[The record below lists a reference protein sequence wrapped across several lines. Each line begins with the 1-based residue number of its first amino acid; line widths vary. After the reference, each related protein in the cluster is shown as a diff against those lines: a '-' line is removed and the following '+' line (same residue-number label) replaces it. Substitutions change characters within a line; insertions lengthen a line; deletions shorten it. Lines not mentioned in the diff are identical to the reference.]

1 MEKIMVNFKIYFR
14 YINISLALILS
25 TSCDNEEA
33 RIDDTENENSSVFIG
48 LNNISTTFDN
58 LSRSYHIYVPAS
70 YSDTEPIPIVF
81 NLHGGASTAI
91 GYLNSIGNMRPIADT
106 ANFIII
112 YPQATTDSSGN
123 PTWHLGGEN
132 SKSTSVDDV
141 GFVSHIIDEVS
152 SIYSVDLERVYVT
165 GFSNGG
171 YLAYEI
177 ACLLSNKIAGIGS
190 VAGHMFIDTY
200 NYCDPSHPT
209 PLINIHGTEDFYDG
223 IAGYYLD
230 QNLSNRYWTE
240 YNNTDPDPVIT
251 YIEDTNTQDG
261 STVEL
266 HSWLNGDNGI
276 SVVHFKVMGG
286 GHSYPNLNPSSSKG
300 YENGDIDS
308 NSEIWNFLSRYDI
321 NGLR

>member
-1 MEKIMVNFKIYFR
+1 MINFKIYFR
-14 YINISLALILS
+14 YINLSLAFILS

-33 RIDDTENENSSVFIG
+33 RIDDTENENSSEFIG

-58 LSRSYHIYVPAS
+58 LSRSYQIYVPAS
-70 YSDTEPIPIVF
+70 YSNTEPIPIVF

-91 GYLNSIGNMRPIADT
+91 GYLNSIGDMRPIADT

-132 SKSTSVDDV
+132 SKSTSVNDV

-251 YIEDTNTQDG
+251 YIENTNTQDG

-276 SVVHFKVMGG
+276 SLVHYKVIGG

>member
-1 MEKIMVNFKIYFR
+1 MEKIMINFKIYFR
-14 YINISLALILS
+14 YINLSLALIFS
-25 TSCDNEEA
+25 TSCDNEES
-33 RIDDTENENSSVFIG
+33 RIDDTENENSSEFIG
-48 LNNISTTFDN
+48 LNNISTTHDN
-58 LSRSYHIYVPAS
+58 LNRSYQIYVPAT
-70 YSDTEPIPIVF
+70 YSVTEPIPLVF
-81 NLHGGASTAI
+81 NLHGGASTAT
-91 GYLNSIGNMRPIADT
+91 GYLNSIGDMRPIADT

-177 ACLLSNKIAGIGS
+177 ACLLSNRIAGIGS

-200 NYCDPSHPT
+200 NYCDPYHPT

-240 YNNTDPDPVIT
+240 YNNTDTDPVIT
-251 YIEDTNTQDG
+251 YIENTNTQDG

-276 SVVHFKVMGG
+276 SVIHYKVMGG

>member
-1 MEKIMVNFKIYFR
+1 MEKIMVKFKIYFR

-33 RIDDTENENSSVFIG
+33 RIDDTENENSSEFIG

-209 PLINIHGTEDFYDG
+209 PVINIHGTEDFYDG

>member
-1 MEKIMVNFKIYFR
+1 MINFKIYFR
-14 YINISLALILS
+14 YINLSLALIFS
-25 TSCDNEEA
+25 TSCDNEES
-33 RIDDTENENSSVFIG
+33 RIDDTENENTSEFIG
-48 LNNISTTFDN
+48 LNNISTTHDN
-58 LSRSYHIYVPAS
+58 LNRSYQIYVPAT
-70 YSDTEPIPIVF
+70 YSVTEPIPLVF
-81 NLHGGASTAI
+81 NLHGGASTAT
-91 GYLNSIGNMRPIADT
+91 GYLNSIGDMRPIADT

-177 ACLLSNKIAGIGS
+177 ACLLSNRIAGIGS

-209 PLINIHGTEDFYDG
+209 PVINIHGTEDFYEG
-223 IAGYYLD
+223 IAGYYLN

-240 YNNTDPDPVIT
+240 YNNTDSDPVIT
-251 YIEDTNTQDG
+251 YIENTNTQDG

-276 SVVHFKVMGG
+276 SVIHYKVMGG

-308 NSEIWNFLSRYDI
+308 NSEIWSFLSRYDI

>member
-1 MEKIMVNFKIYFR
+1 MEKIMINFKIYFR
-14 YINISLALILS
+14 YINLSLALIFS
-25 TSCDNEEA
+25 TSCDNEES
-33 RIDDTENENSSVFIG
+33 RIDDTENENSSEFIG
-48 LNNISTTFDN
+48 LNNISTTHDN
-58 LSRSYHIYVPAS
+58 LNRSYQIYVPAS
-70 YSDTEPIPIVF
+70 YSVSEPIPLVF
-81 NLHGGASTAI
+81 NLHGGASTAT
-91 GYLNSIGNMRPIADT
+91 GYLNSIGDMRPIADT

-177 ACLLSNKIAGIGS
+177 ACLLSNRIAGIGS

-209 PLINIHGTEDFYDG
+209 PVINIHGTDDFYEG
-223 IAGYYLD
+223 ITGYYLD

-240 YNNTDPDPVIT
+240 YNNTDTDPVIT
-251 YIEDTNTQDG
+251 YIENTNTQDG

-276 SVVHFKVMGG
+276 SVVHYKVMGG

>member
-1 MEKIMVNFKIYFR
+1 MEKIMVKFKIYFR

-70 YSDTEPIPIVF
+70 YSDTEPIPIFF

>member
-1 MEKIMVNFKIYFR
+1 MINFKIYFR
-14 YINISLALILS
+14 YINLSLAFILS

-33 RIDDTENENSSVFIG
+33 RIDDTENENSSEFIG

-58 LSRSYHIYVPAS
+58 LSRSYQIYVPAS
-70 YSDTEPIPIVF
+70 YSNTEPIPIVF

-91 GYLNSIGNMRPIADT
+91 GYLNSIGDMRPIADT

-132 SKSTSVDDV
+132 SKSTSVNDV

-251 YIEDTNTQDG
+251 YIENTNTQDG

-276 SVVHFKVMGG
+276 SLVHYKVIGG

-308 NSEIWNFLSRYDI
+308 NSEIWSFLSRYDI

>member
-1 MEKIMVNFKIYFR
+1 MEKIMLNFKIYFR

-33 RIDDTENENSSVFIG
+33 RIDDTENENSSEFIG

-251 YIEDTNTQDG
+251 YIENTNTQDG

>member
-33 RIDDTENENSSVFIG
+33 RIDDTENENSSEFIG

-251 YIEDTNTQDG
+251 YIENTNTQDG

-286 GHSYPNLNPSSSKG
+286 GHSYPNLNSSSSKG

>member
-1 MEKIMVNFKIYFR
+1 MEKIMINFKIYFR
-14 YINISLALILS
+14 YINLSLALIFS
-25 TSCDNEEA
+25 TSCDNEES
-33 RIDDTENENSSVFIG
+33 RIDDTENENSSEFIG
-48 LNNISTTFDN
+48 LNNISTTHDN
-58 LSRSYHIYVPAS
+58 LNRSYQIYVPAT
-70 YSDTEPIPIVF
+70 YSVSEPIPLVF
-81 NLHGGASTAI
+81 NLHGGASTAT
-91 GYLNSIGNMRPIADT
+91 GYLNSIGDMRPIADT

-177 ACLLSNKIAGIGS
+177 ACLLSNRIAGIGS

-209 PLINIHGTEDFYDG
+209 PVINIHGTEDFYDG

-240 YNNTDPDPVIT
+240 YNNTDSDPVIT
-251 YIEDTNTQDG
+251 YIENTNTQDG

-276 SVVHFKVMGG
+276 SVVHYKVMGG

>member
-1 MEKIMVNFKIYFR
+1 MEKFMVNFKIYFR

-33 RIDDTENENSSVFIG
+33 RIDDTESENSSEFIG

-141 GFVSHIIDEVS
+141 AFVSHIIDEVS

-251 YIEDTNTQDG
+251 YIENTNTQDG

>member
-1 MEKIMVNFKIYFR
+1 MVNFKIYFR

-33 RIDDTENENSSVFIG
+33 RIDDTENENSSEFIG

-152 SIYSVDLERVYVT
+152 SNYSVDLERVYVT

-286 GHSYPNLNPSSSKG
+286 GHSYPNLNSSSSKG

>member
-1 MEKIMVNFKIYFR
+1 MEKIMINFKIYFR
-14 YINISLALILS
+14 YINLFLALIFS

-33 RIDDTENENSSVFIG
+33 RIDDTENENSSEFIG
-48 LNNISTTFDN
+48 LNNISTTYDN
-58 LSRSYHIYVPAS
+58 LSRSYQIYVPES
-70 YSDTEPIPIVF
+70 YSVTKPIPIVF
-81 NLHGGASTAI
+81 NLHGGASTAT
-91 GYLNSIGNMRPIADT
+91 GYLNSIGDMRPIADT

-123 PTWHLGGEN
+123 PTWHLGGVN

-177 ACLLSNKIAGIGS
+177 ACLLSNRIAGIGS

-209 PLINIHGTEDFYDG
+209 PVINIHGTEDFYDG

-240 YNNTDPDPVIT
+240 YNNTDSDPVIT
-251 YIEDTNTQDG
+251 YIENTNTQDG

-276 SVVHFKVMGG
+276 SVVHYKVMGG

>member
-1 MEKIMVNFKIYFR
+1 MEKIMIKFKIYFG
-14 YINISLALILS
+14 YINLSLALILY
-25 TSCDNEEA
+25 TSCDNEEPS
-33 RIDDTENENSSVFIG
+33 IDETNSEESSEFIG

-58 LSRSYHIYVPAS
+58 LSRSYQIYVPS
-70 YSDTEPIPIVF
+70 IYSESEPVPIVF
-81 NLHGGASTAI
+81 NLHGGASTAS
-91 GYLNSIGNMRPIADT
+91 GYLNSIGDMRPIADT
-106 ANFIII
+106 ANFIVI
-112 YPQATTDSSGN
+112 YPQATTDSSGD

-152 SIYSVDLERVYVT
+152 SIYSVDLDRIYVT

-177 ACLLSNKIAGIGS
+177 ACLLSNRIAGIGS

-200 NYCDPSHPT
+200 NYCNPSHPT
-209 PLINIHGTEDFYDG
+209 PLINIHGTEDFYEG
-223 IAGYYLD
+223 IGEYYLD
-230 QNLSNRYWTE
+230 QNLSNQYWTE

-251 YIEDTNTQDG
+251 NIENTNTQDG

-266 HSWLNGDNGI
+266 HTWLNGENEV
-276 SVVHFKVMGG
+276 SVVHYKIIGG

>member
-1 MEKIMVNFKIYFR
+1 MINFKIYFR
-14 YINISLALILS
+14 YINLSLALIFS
-25 TSCDNEEA
+25 TSCDNEES
-33 RIDDTENENSSVFIG
+33 RIDDTENENSSEFIG
-48 LNNISTTFDN
+48 LNNISTTHDN
-58 LSRSYHIYVPAS
+58 LNRSYQIYVPAT
-70 YSDTEPIPIVF
+70 YSVSEPIPLVF
-81 NLHGGASTAI
+81 NLHGGASTAT
-91 GYLNSIGNMRPIADT
+91 GYLNSIGDMRPIADT

-177 ACLLSNKIAGIGS
+177 ACLLSNRIAGIGS

-209 PLINIHGTEDFYDG
+209 PVINIHGTEDFYDG

-240 YNNTDPDPVIT
+240 YNNTDSDPVIT
-251 YIEDTNTQDG
+251 YIENTNTQDG

-276 SVVHFKVMGG
+276 SVVHYKVMGG

>member
-1 MEKIMVNFKIYFR
+1 MEKIMVKFKIYFR

-33 RIDDTENENSSVFIG
+33 RIDDTENENSSEFIG

-70 YSDTEPIPIVF
+70 YSDTEPIPIFF

-152 SIYSVDLERVYVT
+152 SNYSVDLERVYVT

-251 YIEDTNTQDG
+251 YIENTNTQDG

>member
-1 MEKIMVNFKIYFR
+1 MEKIMVKFKIYFR

-33 RIDDTENENSSVFIG
+33 RIDDTENENSSEFIG

>member
-1 MEKIMVNFKIYFR
+1 MINFKIYFR
-14 YINISLALILS
+14 YINLSLALIFS
-25 TSCDNEEA
+25 TSCDNEES
-33 RIDDTENENSSVFIG
+33 RIDDTENENTSEFIG
-48 LNNISTTFDN
+48 LNNISTTHDN
-58 LSRSYHIYVPAS
+58 LNRSYQIYVPAT
-70 YSDTEPIPIVF
+70 YSVTEPIPLVF
-81 NLHGGASTAI
+81 NLHGGASTAT
-91 GYLNSIGNMRPIADT
+91 GYLNSIGDMRPIADT

-177 ACLLSNKIAGIGS
+177 ACLLSNRIAGIGS

-209 PLINIHGTEDFYDG
+209 PVINIHGTEDFYEG
-223 IAGYYLD
+223 IAGYYLN

-240 YNNTDPDPVIT
+240 YNNTDTDPVIT
-251 YIEDTNTQDG
+251 YIENTNTQDG

-276 SVVHFKVMGG
+276 SVIHYKVMGG

>member
-1 MEKIMVNFKIYFR
+1 MINFKIYFI
-14 YINISLALILS
+14 YTNLSLALILS
-25 TSCDNEEA
+25 TSCDNEESS
-33 RIDDTENENSSVFIG
+33 IDETENEENSEFIG
-48 LNNISTTFDN
+48 LNNISTNFDN
-58 LSRSYHIYVPAS
+58 LSRSYQIYVPS
-70 YSDTEPIPIVF
+70 IYSESEPVPIVF
-81 NLHGGASTAI
+81 NLHGGASTAY
-91 GYLNSIGNMRPIADT
+91 GYLNSIGDMRPIADT
-106 ANFIII
+106 ANFIVI
-112 YPQATTDSSGN
+112 YPQATTDSSGD

-132 SKSTSVDDV
+132 SKSTEVDDV

-152 SIYSVDLERVYVT
+152 SIYSVDLERIYVT

-177 ACLLSNKIAGIGS
+177 ACLLSNRIAGIGS

-209 PLINIHGTEDFYDG
+209 PLINIHGTEDFYEG

-230 QNLSNRYWTE
+230 QNISNQYWTE

-251 YIEDTNTQDG
+251 YLENSNTQDG

-276 SVVHFKVMGG
+276 SVVHYKVMGG

-308 NSEIWNFLSRYDI
+308 NSRPFIIKN
-321 NGLR
+321 

>member
-1 MEKIMVNFKIYFR
+1 MEKIMINFKIYFR
-14 YINISLALILS
+14 YINLSLALIFS
-25 TSCDNEEA
+25 TSCDNEES
-33 RIDDTENENSSVFIG
+33 RIDDTENENSSEFIG
-48 LNNISTTFDN
+48 LNNISTTHDN
-58 LSRSYHIYVPAS
+58 LNRSYQIYVPAT
-70 YSDTEPIPIVF
+70 YSVSEPIPLVF
-81 NLHGGASTAI
+81 NLHGGASTAT
-91 GYLNSIGNMRPIADT
+91 GYLNSIGDMRPIADT

-209 PLINIHGTEDFYDG
+209 PVINIHGTEDFYDG

-240 YNNTDPDPVIT
+240 YNNTDSDPVIT
-251 YIEDTNTQDG
+251 YIENTNTQDG

-276 SVVHFKVMGG
+276 SVVHYKVMGG

>member
-1 MEKIMVNFKIYFR
+1 MIKFKIYFG
-14 YINISLALILS
+14 YINLSLALILY
-25 TSCDNEEA
+25 TSCDNEEPS
-33 RIDDTENENSSVFIG
+33 IDETNSEESSEFIG

-58 LSRSYHIYVPAS
+58 LSRSYQIYVPS
-70 YSDTEPIPIVF
+70 IYSESEPVPIVF
-81 NLHGGASTAI
+81 NLHGGASTAS
-91 GYLNSIGNMRPIADT
+91 GYLNSIGDMRPIADT
-106 ANFIII
+106 ANFIVI
-112 YPQATTDSSGN
+112 YPQATTDSSGD

-152 SIYSVDLERVYVT
+152 SIYSVDLDRIYVT

-177 ACLLSNKIAGIGS
+177 ACLLSNRIAGIGS

-200 NYCDPSHPT
+200 NYCNPSHPT
-209 PLINIHGTEDFYDG
+209 PLINIHGTEDFYEG
-223 IAGYYLD
+223 IGEYYLD
-230 QNLSNRYWTE
+230 QNLSNQYWTE

-251 YIEDTNTQDG
+251 NIENTNTQDG

-266 HSWLNGDNGI
+266 HSWLNGENEV
-276 SVVHFKVMGG
+276 SVVHYKVLGG

>member
-1 MEKIMVNFKIYFR
+1 MINFKIYFR
-14 YINISLALILS
+14 YINLSLALIFS
-25 TSCDNEEA
+25 TSCDNEES
-33 RIDDTENENSSVFIG
+33 RIDDTENENSSEFIG
-48 LNNISTTFDN
+48 LNNISTTHDN
-58 LSRSYHIYVPAS
+58 LNRSYQIYVPAT
-70 YSDTEPIPIVF
+70 YSVSEPIALVF
-81 NLHGGASTAI
+81 NLHGGASTAT
-91 GYLNSIGNMRPIADT
+91 GYLNSIGDMRPIADT

-177 ACLLSNKIAGIGS
+177 ACLLSNRIAGIGS

-209 PLINIHGTEDFYDG
+209 PVINIHGTEDFYDG

-240 YNNTDPDPVIT
+240 YNNTDTDPVIT
-251 YIEDTNTQDG
+251 YIENTNTQDG

-276 SVVHFKVMGG
+276 SVIHYKVMGG

>member
-1 MEKIMVNFKIYFR
+1 MEKIMLNFKIYFR

-33 RIDDTENENSSVFIG
+33 RIDDTENENSSEFIG

-251 YIEDTNTQDG
+251 YIENTNTQDG

-286 GHSYPNLNPSSSKG
+286 GHSYPNLNSSSSKG

>member
-1 MEKIMVNFKIYFR
+1 MEKITINFKTYFR
-14 YINISLALILS
+14 YIHLSLALIFS
-25 TSCDNEEA
+25 TSCDNEET
-33 RIDDTENENSSVFIG
+33 RIDDTENENSSEFIG
-48 LNNISTTFDN
+48 LNNISTTHDN
-58 LSRSYHIYVPAS
+58 LNRSYQIYVPAT
-70 YSDTEPIPIVF
+70 YSVTEPIPLVF
-81 NLHGGASTAI
+81 NLHGGASTAT
-91 GYLNSIGNMRPIADT
+91 GYLNSIGDMRPIADT

-177 ACLLSNKIAGIGS
+177 ACLLSNRIAGIGS

-209 PLINIHGTEDFYDG
+209 PVINIHGTEDFYDG

-240 YNNTDPDPVIT
+240 YNNTDTDPVIT
-251 YIEDTNTQDG
+251 FIENTNTQDG

-276 SVVHFKVMGG
+276 SVVHYKVMGG

>member
-1 MEKIMVNFKIYFR
+1 
-14 YINISLALILS
+14 
-25 TSCDNEEA
+25 
-33 RIDDTENENSSVFIG
+33 
-48 LNNISTTFDN
+48 
-58 LSRSYHIYVPAS
+58 
-70 YSDTEPIPIVF
+70 
-81 NLHGGASTAI
+81 
-91 GYLNSIGNMRPIADT
+91 MRPIADT
-106 ANFIII
+106 ANFIVI
-112 YPQATTDSSGN
+112 YPQATTDSSGD

-132 SKSTSVDDV
+132 SKSTEVDDV
-141 GFVSHIIDEVS
+141 GFISHIIDEVS
-152 SIYSVDLERVYVT
+152 SIYSIDIDRVYVT

-177 ACLLSNKIAGIGS
+177 ACLLSNRIAGIGV

-200 NYCDPSHPT
+200 NYCNPSHPT
-209 PLINIHGTEDFYDG
+209 PLINIHGTEDFYEG

-230 QNLSNRYWTE
+230 QNLSNQYWAE
-240 YNNTDPDPVIT
+240 YNNTDPDPVIA
-251 YIEDTNTQDG
+251 YIENTNSQDG

-266 HSWLNGDNGI
+266 HSWLNGDNEV
-276 SVVHFKVMGG
+276 SVVHYKVIGG

>member
-1 MEKIMVNFKIYFR
+1 MEKIMINFKIYFR
-14 YINISLALILS
+14 YINLSLALIFS
-25 TSCDNEEA
+25 TSCDNEES
-33 RIDDTENENSSVFIG
+33 RIDDTENENSSEFIG
-48 LNNISTTFDN
+48 LNNISTTHDN
-58 LSRSYHIYVPAS
+58 LNRSYQIYVPAT
-70 YSDTEPIPIVF
+70 YSVSEPIPLVF
-81 NLHGGASTAI
+81 NLHGGASTAT
-91 GYLNSIGNMRPIADT
+91 GYLNSIGDMRPIADT

-177 ACLLSNKIAGIGS
+177 ACLLSNRIAGIGS

-209 PLINIHGTEDFYDG
+209 PVINIHGTEDFYDG

-240 YNNTDPDPVIT
+240 YNNTDTDPVIT
-251 YIEDTNTQDG
+251 YIENTNTQDG

-276 SVVHFKVMGG
+276 SVIHYKVMGG

>member
-1 MEKIMVNFKIYFR
+1 MEKIMINFKIYFR
-14 YINISLALILS
+14 YINLSLALIFS
-25 TSCDNEEA
+25 TSCDNEES
-33 RIDDTENENSSVFIG
+33 RIDDTENENSSEFIG
-48 LNNISTTFDN
+48 LINISTTHDN
-58 LSRSYHIYVPAS
+58 LNRSYQIYVPAT
-70 YSDTEPIPIVF
+70 YSVTEPIPLVF
-81 NLHGGASTAI
+81 NLHGGASTAT
-91 GYLNSIGNMRPIADT
+91 GYLNSIGDMRPIADT

-177 ACLLSNKIAGIGS
+177 ACLLSNRIAGIGS

-209 PLINIHGTEDFYDG
+209 PVINIHGTEDFYEG

-240 YNNTDPDPVIT
+240 YNNTDSDPVIT
-251 YIEDTNTQDG
+251 YIENTNTQDG

-276 SVVHFKVMGG
+276 SVIHYKVMGG

>member
-1 MEKIMVNFKIYFR
+1 MIKFKIYFG
-14 YINISLALILS
+14 YINLSLALILY
-25 TSCDNEEA
+25 TSCDNEEPS
-33 RIDDTENENSSVFIG
+33 IDETNSEESSEFIG

-58 LSRSYHIYVPAS
+58 LSRSYQIYVPS
-70 YSDTEPIPIVF
+70 IYSESEPVPIVF
-81 NLHGGASTAI
+81 NLHGGASTAS
-91 GYLNSIGNMRPIADT
+91 GYLNSIGDMRPIADT
-106 ANFIII
+106 ANFIVI
-112 YPQATTDSSGN
+112 YPQATTDSSGD

-152 SIYSVDLERVYVT
+152 SIYSVDLDRIYVT

-177 ACLLSNKIAGIGS
+177 ACLLSNRIAGIGS

-200 NYCDPSHPT
+200 NYCNPSHPT
-209 PLINIHGTEDFYDG
+209 PLINIHGTEDFYEG
-223 IAGYYLD
+223 IGEYYLD
-230 QNLSNRYWTE
+230 QNLSNQYWTE

-251 YIEDTNTQDG
+251 NIENTNTQDG

-266 HSWLNGDNGI
+266 HSWLNGENEV
-276 SVVHFKVMGG
+276 SVVHYKVLGG

-308 NSEIWNFLSRYDI
+308 NSEIWNFQSRYDI

>member
-1 MEKIMVNFKIYFR
+1 MEKIMINFKIYFR
-14 YINISLALILS
+14 YINLSLALIFS
-25 TSCDNEEA
+25 TSCDNEES
-33 RIDDTENENSSVFIG
+33 RIDDTENENSSEFIG
-48 LNNISTTFDN
+48 LNNISTTHDN
-58 LSRSYHIYVPAS
+58 LNRSYHIYVPAS

-152 SIYSVDLERVYVT
+152 SIYSVDLKRVYVT

-177 ACLLSNKIAGIGS
+177 ACLLSNRIAGIGS

-209 PLINIHGTEDFYDG
+209 PVINIHGTEDFYDG

-240 YNNTDPDPVIT
+240 YNNTDTDPVIT
-251 YIEDTNTQDG
+251 YIENTNTQDG

>member
-1 MEKIMVNFKIYFR
+1 MEKIMINFKIYFR
-14 YINISLALILS
+14 YINLSLALIFS
-25 TSCDNEEA
+25 TSCDNEES
-33 RIDDTENENSSVFIG
+33 RIDDTENENSSEFIG
-48 LNNISTTFDN
+48 LNNISTTHDN
-58 LSRSYHIYVPAS
+58 LNRSYQIYVPAT
-70 YSDTEPIPIVF
+70 YSVSEPIPLVF
-81 NLHGGASTAI
+81 NLHGGASTAT
-91 GYLNSIGNMRPIADT
+91 GYLNSIGDMRPIADT

-152 SIYSVDLERVYVT
+152 SIYSVDLERVYVS

-177 ACLLSNKIAGIGS
+177 ACLLSNRIAGIGS

-209 PLINIHGTEDFYDG
+209 PVINIHGTEDFYDG

-240 YNNTDPDPVIT
+240 YNNTDTDPVIT
-251 YIEDTNTQDG
+251 FIENTNTQDG

-276 SVVHFKVMGG
+276 SVVHYKVMGG

>member
-1 MEKIMVNFKIYFR
+1 MEKIMINFKIYFR
-14 YINISLALILS
+14 YINLSLALIFS
-25 TSCDNEEA
+25 TSCDNEES
-33 RIDDTENENSSVFIG
+33 RIDDTENENSSEFIG
-48 LNNISTTFDN
+48 LNNISTTHDN
-58 LSRSYHIYVPAS
+58 LNRSYQIYVPAT
-70 YSDTEPIPIVF
+70 YSVSEPIPLVF
-81 NLHGGASTAI
+81 NLHGGASTAT
-91 GYLNSIGNMRPIADT
+91 GYLNSIGDMRPIADT

-112 YPQATTDSSGN
+112 YPQATIDSSGN

-177 ACLLSNKIAGIGS
+177 ACLLSNRIAGIGS

-209 PLINIHGTEDFYDG
+209 PVINIHGTEDFYEG

-240 YNNTDPDPVIT
+240 YNNTDTDPVIT
-251 YIEDTNTQDG
+251 YIENTNTQDG

-276 SVVHFKVMGG
+276 SVVHYKVMGG

>member
-1 MEKIMVNFKIYFR
+1 MVNFKIYFR

-33 RIDDTENENSSVFIG
+33 RIDDTENENSSEFIG

-251 YIEDTNTQDG
+251 YIENTNTQDG

>member
-1 MEKIMVNFKIYFR
+1 MEKIMIKFKIYFG
-14 YINISLALILS
+14 YINLSLALILY
-25 TSCDNEEA
+25 TSCDNEEPS
-33 RIDDTENENSSVFIG
+33 IDETNSEESSEFIG

-58 LSRSYHIYVPAS
+58 LSRSYQIYVPS
-70 YSDTEPIPIVF
+70 IYSESEPVPIVF
-81 NLHGGASTAI
+81 NLHGGASTAS
-91 GYLNSIGNMRPIADT
+91 GYLNSIGDMRPIADT
-106 ANFIII
+106 ANFIVI
-112 YPQATTDSSGN
+112 YPQATTDSSGD

-152 SIYSVDLERVYVT
+152 SIYSVDLDRIYVT

-177 ACLLSNKIAGIGS
+177 ACLLSNRIAGIGS

-200 NYCDPSHPT
+200 NYCNPSHPT
-209 PLINIHGTEDFYDG
+209 PLINIHGTEDFYEG
-223 IAGYYLD
+223 IGEYYLD
-230 QNLSNRYWTE
+230 QNLSNQYWTE

-251 YIEDTNTQDG
+251 NIENTNTQDG

-266 HSWLNGDNGI
+266 HSWLNGENEV
-276 SVVHFKVMGG
+276 SVVHYKVLGG

>member
-1 MEKIMVNFKIYFR
+1 MEKFMVNFKIYFR

-33 RIDDTENENSSVFIG
+33 RIDDTESENSSEFIG

-251 YIEDTNTQDG
+251 YIENTNTQDG

>member
-33 RIDDTENENSSVFIG
+33 RIDDTENENSSEFIG

-70 YSDTEPIPIVF
+70 YSDTEPIPIFF

-251 YIEDTNTQDG
+251 YIENTNTQDG

>member
-1 MEKIMVNFKIYFR
+1 MEKIMINFKIYFR
-14 YINISLALILS
+14 YINLSLALIFS
-25 TSCDNEEA
+25 TSCDNEES
-33 RIDDTENENSSVFIG
+33 RIDDTENENSSEFIG
-48 LNNISTTFDN
+48 LNNISTTHDN
-58 LSRSYHIYVPAS
+58 LNRSYQIYVPAT
-70 YSDTEPIPIVF
+70 YSVTEPIPLVF
-81 NLHGGASTAI
+81 NLHGGASTAT
-91 GYLNSIGNMRPIADT
+91 GYLNSIGDMRPIADT

-177 ACLLSNKIAGIGS
+177 ACLLSNRIAGIGS

-209 PLINIHGTEDFYDG
+209 PVINIHGTEDFYDG

-240 YNNTDPDPVIT
+240 YNNTDTDPVIT
-251 YIEDTNTQDG
+251 YIENTNTQDG

-276 SVVHFKVMGG
+276 SVIHYKVMGG